1 MKTLLK
7 SNLRT
12 VLFLTMLSICSS
24 NVWALGEV
32 KPGLLKIRYVDYSG
46 NKNYLIETERLG
58 QSCFAISTDTTSA
71 NSTFLVDLIGEERL
85 LLAVGF
91 EKKEGYTKGRYLY
104 SCASPDLG
112 VDLDP
117 APSEEALKN
126 SYFGGDWRSQ
136 TFLLSVEAI
145 RVGNFLYIVED
156 QQIDDISKLEDM
168 VKAGTIKKID
178 LTKTNNFIF
187 LLTDAEGGKGN
198 ISESVVI
205 TSEIGGRVSIYGDS
219 YARIEGKTIS
229 SATPSTFI
237 VMQMQIDNLDQVEVN
252 GLNKFKHYNN
262 SSVDRYLC
270 EISPSTGINKP
281 GDIGIGSTI
290 YFEENVF
297 HVDSIGRGRHIM
309 ALNYEEMDGYSKGKF
324 MFNSCVF
331 PVKFFGN
338 KFSPLP
344 DEVVENCFFEGTGGD
359 RIYTIDAI
367 RIGDAL
373 YTTPVMPIS
382 MSVLNE
388 MVQSGSVKK
397 IDLTKANNF
406 IFLYNYIEN
415 DPYDTLPDDA
425 IEISSEIGG
434 WVNFEDNTGHATII
448 MDRETRLPL
457 FFVEPVESD
466 IPDNNEKFAAETAKA
481 YIANGELTV
490 QSSVVET
497 ISVYG
502 TTGVLYLQKQKDS
515 GTATYDI
522 SNLPQGV
529 FIINGSSGWAK
540 KIIK

>member
-7 SNLRT
+7 RTLRT
-12 VLFLTMLSICSS
+12 VLFLAVLSICSL
-24 NVWALGEV
+24 NVWAEGEV
-32 KPGLLKIRYVDYSG
+32 KPGLLKIRYVDYVG
-46 NKNYLIETERLG
+46 NSKYLIESERYG
-58 QSCFAISTDTTSA
+58 QKCFAISSDTTSE
-71 NSTFLVDLIGEERL
+71 NSTFLVDLIGEGRL

-117 APSEEALKN
+117 APSKEALEN
-126 SYFGGDWRSQ
+126 SYFECDYRLE

-145 RVGNFLYIVED
+145 RIGNFLYIVKD

-168 VKAGTIKKID
+168 VKAGSIKKID
-178 LTKTNNFIF
+178 LTKAGNFIF
-187 LLTDAEGGKGN
+187 LLTDTEGGKGN

-205 TSEIGGRVSIYGDS
+205 TSEIGGSVGIHNDF
-219 YARIEGKTIS
+219 YAGIRGNTYPV
-229 SATPSTFI
+229 TPSTFI

-252 GLNKFKHYNN
+252 GLNKFKYTNN
-262 SSVDRYLC
+262 FSGDRYLS

-281 GDIGIGSTI
+281 GDIGIGTSG
-290 YFEENVF
+290 ENVF
-297 HVDSIGRGRHIM
+297 HVDTIGRGRHIM
-309 ALNYEEMDGYSKGKF
+309 ALDYEEMEGYSKGKF

-344 DEVVENCFFEGTGGD
+344 DEVVENCFFEGVGGD
-359 RIYTIDAI
+359 RIYSIEAI

-373 YTTPVMPIS
+373 YTTPEMPAT

-397 IDLTKANNF
+397 IDLTKKNNF
-406 IFLYNYIEN
+406 VFLYNYIEY

-434 WVNFEDNTGHATII
+434 WIVSEDFSGQAVII
-448 MDRETRLPL
+448 MERDIHITL

-481 YIANGELTV
+481 YIANGELII
-490 QSSVVET
+490 QSSVAET
-497 ISVYG
+497 ISVYSA
-502 TTGVLYLQKQKDS
+502 TGVLYLQKQKNS
-515 GTATYDI
+515 GAVTYDI

-540 KIIK
+540 KVIK